1 MNNKKR
7 LNFLIVGSC
16 VVILIAVYIQ
26 FTGQSK
32 INASCSYLDPITI
45 DILAFLAA
53 LFLVIDGISDL
64 FSVKSSNGR
73 IWRIYTR
80 TFFGVAIVTL
90 HIIQFI
96 HK

>member
-64 FSVKSSNGR
+64 FSVKSLNGR

>member
-7 LNFLIVGSC
+7 LNILIFGSC
-16 VVILIAVYIQ
+16 IVILIAAYIQ

-45 DILAFLAA
+45 DIMAFLAA

-64 FSVKSSNGR
+64 FSAKNLDAK